1 MNALAMT
8 VDAVAAAHSSSPDG
22 TPDIP
27 PVGPL
32 PLRSV
37 LGLVRV
43 LMFVVAAGAAVAVV
57 VFAVRTATFAGI
69 WNESI
74 TAGPAA
80 KLIKAI
86 AFLILTSS
94 MIEVLGWL
102 RGELS

>member
-1 MNALAMT
+1 MI
-8 VDAVAAAHSSSPDG
+8 VDAVAAARSSSPDG
-22 TPDIP
+22 TPEIP

-74 TAGPAA
+74 TAGPAG
-80 KLIKAI
+80 KLFRAI
-86 AFLILTSS
+86 ASLILASS
-94 MIEVLGWL
+94 VIVVLGWL
-102 RGELS
+102 RSELS